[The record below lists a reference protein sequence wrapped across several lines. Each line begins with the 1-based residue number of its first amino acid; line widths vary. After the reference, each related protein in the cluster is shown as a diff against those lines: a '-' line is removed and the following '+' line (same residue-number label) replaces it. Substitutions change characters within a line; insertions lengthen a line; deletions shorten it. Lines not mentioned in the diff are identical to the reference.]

1 MAEPGFAVEAPRR
14 SDLASGEVT
23 AVDVLGDCRG
33 AGRLLPS
40 RKDQAM
46 SVADRVID
54 VRARLP
60 QAPGGDRPDVVR
72 PAVWLSG
79 QEAAEHVGVSWPTL
93 RQLLVDQGIPHVRLG
108 RRWKIEVA
116 VLDDH
121 LRQLANST
129 AFAR

>member
-1 MAEPGFAVEAPRR
+1 
-14 SDLASGEVT
+14 
-23 AVDVLGDCRG
+23 
-33 AGRLLPS
+33 
-40 RKDQAM
+40 M
-46 SVADRVID
+46 SVADLVID
-54 VRARLP
+54 VRGGLAPVPDGARP
-60 QAPGGDRPDVVR
+60 EAPR

-93 RQLLVDQGIPHVRLG
+93 RQLIVDQGIPHVRLG